1 MVGRLGGG
9 LDRLVLL
16 LRNQCWLVLRLSR
29 RQVLWLRDRCWL
41 VMRLT
46 WRLVL
51 RLTWRLVLRL
61 RSRCWLVLRLVWRL
75 VLRLGRRLE
84 AGRRPGLGR
93 LNRGAGGPRL
103 GRGQAETG
111 MELGR

>member
-41 VMRLT
+41 V
-46 WRLVL
+46 L

-61 RSRCWLVLRLVWRL
+61 RSRCWLVLRLGWRP

-93 LNRGAGGPRL
+93 LDRGAGGPRL
-103 GRGQAETG
+103 GRGQAEAG

>member
-41 VMRLT
+41 V
-46 WRLVL
+46 L

-61 RSRCWLVLRLVWRL
+61 RSRCWLVLRLGWRP

-93 LNRGAGGPRL
+93 LDRGAGGPRL